1 MIVKI
6 RYKTD
11 AKETDTLHWR
21 VIIDGVE
28 HHASFVSIAC
38 ETITTKDRISE
49 GVDKWHITC
58 EANKIEWIDEKCF
71 IS

>member
-11 AKETDTLHWR
+11 AKTDDTLQWR
-21 VIIDGVE
+21 VIIDGIE
-28 HHASFVSIAC
+28 HHASFVCIDSQ
-38 ETITTKDRISE
+38 TFTTKDIVEE
-49 GVDKWHITC
+49 GVEKWHITC
-58 EANKIEWIDEKCF
+58 NANNIQWDDEKCF

>member
-1 MIVKI
+1 MIVKL

-11 AKETDTLHWR
+11 AEPEDTLHWR
-21 VIIDGVE
+21 VLIDGEE
-28 HHASFVSIAC
+28 HHASYVCIDC
-38 ETITTKDRISE
+38 QTITTKDKISE

-58 EANKIEWIDEKCF
+58 EATKIEWIDEKCF

>member
-1 MIVKI
+1 MIVKL

-11 AKETDTLHWR
+11 AKSDDSLQWR
-21 VIIDGVE
+21 VIIDDIE
-28 HHASFVSIAC
+28 YHASFVSIDC
-38 ETITTKDRISE
+38 QTMTTKDRISE

-58 EANKIEWIDEKCF
+58 NANNIEWVDDKCF